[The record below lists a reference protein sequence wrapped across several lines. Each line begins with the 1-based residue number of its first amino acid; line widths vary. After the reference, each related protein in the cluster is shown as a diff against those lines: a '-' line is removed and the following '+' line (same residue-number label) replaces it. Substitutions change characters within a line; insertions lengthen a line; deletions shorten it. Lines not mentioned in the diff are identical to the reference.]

1 MVCPLHLAGDTS
13 HQQGTITPQDDN
25 PGPFP
30 MAEPTSSLT
39 PGAPVTAPVPHL
51 GTGDGAI
58 GRELLPQPI
67 VIYPIIQV
75 LHVQVDP
82 LQTGKKKKKKQL
94 GLLNFTAAFSASCVF
109 PQ

>member
-1 MVCPLHLAGDTS
+1 M
-13 HQQGTITPQDDN
+13 
-25 PGPFP
+25 
-30 MAEPTSSLT
+30 
-39 PGAPVTAPVPHL
+39 TAPVPHL

-82 LQTGKKKKKKQL
+82 LQTGKKKKVAWAPEFYSSFFSQL
-94 GLLNFTAAFSASCVF
+94 CVSPVALQRVGCPTDVSSTGL
-109 PQ
+109 PQDR